1 MTQEEIKVL
10 REQNELVKE
19 LVLDIKQ
26 IIKSKTKPF

>member
-1 MTQEEIKVL
+1 MSQEEIKVL